1 LFSAKNSAGD
11 STNFKKKKSVKLFE
25 MKREIAMQR
34 ERLCLRTVSFGL
46 RGVLDLDL
54 LDSIGLSVA
63 GIVIF

>member
-1 LFSAKNSAGD
+1 
-11 STNFKKKKSVKLFE
+11 

-34 ERLCLRTVSFGL
+34 ERERHCLRTVSFGL